1 MNEDYDFNSQTFE
14 NNQPQQTYVTYIPYG
29 LTPETFEERKSVRK
43 IANIIG
49 GSLLIMLAVSIAVSL
64 GLSLGMVILSF
75 TGVNLYEYI
84 SDAAFTQ
91 FLQIFLS
98 SVMFTIPF
106 VILFKANKYYIS
118 DIVKFTK
125 PKKEDILPYTL
136 LGISFCSFANI
147 VTVFMGRIFSSAGIN
162 YEVDFGDNPN
172 GFFGVML
179 TIITTAIVPPLV
191 EEFAFRGLVLGALRK
206 YGDGFA
212 VLCSAILF
220 GVMHANFQQM
230 PFAFLVGLAL
240 GFITVKTGNLWIAIA
255 VHCFNNL
262 TSVIFDFTIKNAD
275 SNVQGIVYTAFY
287 VTCLLLGLVAVLLF
301 KDKND
306 VYTLQKAEIKSKTKQ
321 IYKWFFTAPTIII
334 FAIISFIESLAF
346 FK

>member
-1 MNEDYDFNSQTFE
+1 MNEEYDFNGQTFE
-14 NNQPQQTYVTYIPYG
+14 KNEPQQTYVTYIPYG
-29 LTPETFEERKSVRK
+29 LTPETYEERRGIRK

-49 GSLLIMLAVSIAVSL
+49 GSLLIMLAVSFAVSL
-64 GLSLGMVILSF
+64 GLGMVLAVLGF
-75 TGVNLYEYI
+75 TGINLYEYI

-98 SVMFTIPF
+98 SVMFTVPF
-106 VILFKANKYYIS
+106 VIFFKANKYYIS
-118 DIVKFTK
+118 DLVKFTK
-125 PKKEDILPYTL
+125 PKREEILPYML

-172 GFFGVML
+172 GFFGFML
-179 TIITTAIVPPLV
+179 TLITMAIVPPLV
-191 EEFAFRGLVLGALRK
+191 EEFAFRGLVLGSLRK

-220 GVMHANFQQM
+220 GLMHSNFQQM

-240 GFITVKTGNLWIAIA
+240 GFITVKTGSLWIAIA

-262 TSVIFDFTIKNAD
+262 TSVIFDFTINNAS
-275 SNVQGIVYTAFY
+275 SNIQGIVYTVFF
-287 VTCLLLGLVAVLLF
+287 VVCLLLGLVAVLLF
-301 KDKND
+301 KNRDD
-306 VYTLQKAEIKSKTKQ
+306 VYTLQKAEIKSQTKQ

-334 FAIISFIESLAF
+334 FAIICFIESLAF